1 MAAAQLG
8 AVLRHV
14 RDAAARQ
21 TFTEQSD
28 GALLRAFLSRN
39 DQPAFEALV
48 RRHGAMVLRVCRRT
62 LGNVHDAEDAL
73 QATFLVL
80 AQQATS
86 IRKRESL
93 ASWLHGVAYRMAT
106 NAKRAAARRRGRE
119 SRVRRAQPPDP
130 ALSAAWQELQALLDQ
145 EIARLPESLRGPFV
159 LCCLENKSNAD
170 VARQLGL
177 QEGTIWNRLG
187 RARKLLQERLSR
199 RGVSLSAVLAAAAV
213 GADGASAAVSE
224 SLVHPM
230 VQAAAQ
236 LATGRGL
243 VGGPVS
249 GNILALVKGANQAMF
264 VGKCTTAILLLLC
277 TVFAGSGLGL
287 AVLRGAGAE
296 QHAPQQAAGEGAKG
310 KRAQPTRAPVK
321 AGEVV
326 QVRGRVLDQDGKPVA
341 GADVALLGESK
352 SNAAKDIRLS
362 GKPLAHGRADGD
374 GRFRLSVARTV
385 LADYRAAYVIAGK
398 AGHGLAWAPAELEA
412 PDQETL
418 VRLAPEKVVRG
429 RLIDVQGQPASG
441 VRVGLTGLSDS
452 ARKDGVSVFVYP
464 PEGFPAWPGP
474 ATTGKDGK
482 FTLAGLNPDL
492 GGALEIDGEEFTVA
506 SAPIQAGPEH
516 RKQEVNLTL
525 APARILE
532 GVVTA
537 KDTGKPVPKALI
549 LCLDGGA
556 PARGQTD
563 EKGHY
568 RVRLAGGRRDGFP
581 SEVRATPP
589 EGQPYLPYLRGSAP
603 LEWPKGAVKHRIDL
617 ALARGVLVRGTV
629 TDAATGKP
637 IAGAE
642 ARALVTGGIGGL
654 ADPRVT
660 TAADGAFALA
670 VPPGRR
676 GHVFVKGP
684 NNDYVAV
691 EITYGE
697 LQGGNR
703 NGGRFYSDA
712 VVPFE
717 TKAGMEALEVT
728 AKLRRGVT
736 IRGKLLGPGD
746 KPVADAF
753 MVCWSQLKRPPWFT
767 GERSSVPVRDGTFE
781 LRGCDPEVTYPVY
794 FVDAR
799 NKLGASVRLSSK
811 EATGKEVTVRLE
823 PCGSAVVRFLDK
835 EGKPRKGFRPLM
847 YMVFRPGDKGAAD
860 SDFLANV
867 DTVNYIGGGP
877 TADAEGRCTL
887 PVLIPGATYFLG
899 EKPKELLTVKS
910 GETLKRD
917 VVIEPEQ

>member
-21 TFTEQSD
+21 IITEQSD

-48 RRHGAMVLRVCRRT
+48 RRHGAMVLRVCLRT

-80 AQQATS
+80 AQQASS

-106 NAKRAAARRRGRE
+106 NAKRAAARRRGHE

-159 LCCLENKSNAD
+159 LCCLENKSNAEA
-170 VARQLGL
+170 ARQLGL
-177 QEGTIWNRLG
+177 REGTIWNRLG

-199 RGVSLSAVLAAAAV
+199 HGVSLSAVLAATAV
-213 GADGASAAVSE
+213 GADGARAAESE

-236 LATGRGL
+236 LAAGRGL
-243 VGGPVS
+243 VGSPVS

-264 VGKCTTAILLLLC
+264 LGKCTTAILFLLC
-277 TVFAGSGLGL
+277 AVLAGSGLGW
-287 AVLRGAGAE
+287 AVLRSAGAE
-296 QHAPQQAAGEGAKG
+296 QQAPQQAAGE
-310 KRAQPTRAPVK
+310 RAQPTRAPVK

-341 GADVALLGESK
+341 GADVALLGELR
-352 SNAAKDIRLS
+352 SNAAKDIRLG
-362 GKPLAHGRADGD
+362 GKPLAHGRTDGD

-385 LADYRAAYVIAGK
+385 LAGYRSAYVIAGK
-398 AGHGLAWAPAELEA
+398 AGHGLAWARAELQM
-412 PDQETL
+412 PSQETL
-418 VRLAPEKVVRG
+418 VRLTPEKVVRG
-429 RLIDVQGQPASG
+429 RLLDLQGQPAAG
-441 VRVGLTGLSDS
+441 VRIRLTGLHFSDKS
-452 ARKDGVSVFVYP
+452 ARKDGSVSVFVYP

-482 FTLAGLNPDL
+482 FTLASLNPDL
-492 GGALEIDGEEFTVA
+492 GGALEIDGEEYTVA
-506 SAPIQAGPEH
+506 SAAIKAGKEN
-516 RKQEVNLTL
+516 RTQEVNLTL

-532 GVVTA
+532 GVVTPR
-537 KDTGKPVPKALI
+537 DTGKPVPRAPI

-556 PARGQTD
+556 PARGRTD

-568 RVRLAGGRRDGFP
+568 RVRLAGGGRDGFP

-589 EGQPYLPYLRGSAP
+589 EGQPYLPYLRGRAP

-629 TDAATGKP
+629 TDAVTGKP

-642 ARALVTGGIGGL
+642 ARALVGALGGL
-654 ADPRVT
+654 GDPRVT

-670 VPPGRR
+670 VPPGRG
-676 GHVFVKGP
+676 GHVLVKGP

-691 EITYGE
+691 EITSGE
-697 LQGGNR
+697 LQGGKR
-703 NGGRFYSDA
+703 NGVRFYSDA
-712 VVPFE
+712 VIPFE
-717 TKAGMEALEVT
+717 IKAGMKALEVT

-767 GERSSVPVRDGTFE
+767 GERSSVSVRGGTFE

-794 FVDAR
+794 FLDAR
-799 NKLGASVRLSSK
+799 NKLGASVRLSAK
-811 EATGKEVTVRLE
+811 ETTDKEVTVRLE
-823 PCGSAVVRFLDK
+823 PCGSAVVRVLDK
-835 EGKPRKGFRPLM
+835 EGKPRKGFQPLI
-847 YMVFRPGDKGAAD
+847 YMVFRPGDKGAAAD

-867 DTVNYIGGGP
+867 DPVNYQP
-877 TADAEGRCTL
+877 SDPVADAKGRCTL